1 MQKGSIVPK
10 VNNLKNLI
18 RQQQE
23 AHKAKTGQFL
33 HQHVIAVHIGIDPAT
48 LSQYINN
55 KLTTLNWE
63 VWQKLANY
71 FGVSGDEI
79 FNVLPDDEGE

>member
-10 VNNLKNLI
+10 VNNLKNLV

-33 HQHVIAVHIGIDPAT
+33 HQHVIAVHMGIDPAT
-48 LSQYINN
+48 LSQYING
-55 KLTTLNWE
+55 KLTTINWE

-79 FNVLPDDEGE
+79 FNVLPDEQE